1 MMNKIQTYIQKLV
14 SLYGNDITYEKS
26 SYDEA
31 TLALIPEILRPLYR
45 EVSKLITPFGEID
58 SLETA
63 FKHSDCEPVYSEH
76 WFCFGSDDYFSF
88 WLCRYTP
95 DIDGLSITY
104 WDHDAGS
111 EIDDAIY
118 MNIVDFLEDMR
129 NEYEEDKDE

>member
-1 MMNKIQTYIQKLV
+1 MNKIQMYIQKLV
-14 SLYGNDITYEKS
+14 SLYGNDIIYEKS
-26 SYDEA
+26 NYDEA
-31 TLALIPEILRPLYR
+31 VLAMIPEILRPLYR

-63 FKHSDCEPVYSEH
+63 LKHSKNEPFYSEG
-76 WFCFGSDDYFSF
+76 WFCFGSADYFSF
-88 WLCRYTP
+88 WLCRYDP
-95 DIDGLSITY
+95 DEDGLSITY